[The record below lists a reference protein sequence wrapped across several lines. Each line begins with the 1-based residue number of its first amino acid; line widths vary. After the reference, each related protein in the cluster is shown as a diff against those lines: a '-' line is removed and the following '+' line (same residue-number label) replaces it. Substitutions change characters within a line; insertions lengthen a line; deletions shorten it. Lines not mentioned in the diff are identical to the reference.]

1 MRDISTQ
8 YIQYTLWGALML
20 LAGFSAF
27 AQPAPADSLN
37 ETDLETVVITGQ
49 HSARKADQSTYRVQ
63 ILDKKQWEAQ
73 GANTLADIM
82 AAQLGVNTF
91 EDPVLGTSVQMLGT
105 SGQSVK
111 IMIDGV
117 PMIGRQD
124 GELDLSQIQL
134 DQIERIEVIEGPMAV
149 EYGANALA
157 GVINLITRKES
168 KYPWEAQL
176 SIYEG
181 TAQSFP
187 QYSMNEGT
195 HRYHGNMAWRTGR
208 HQLQLSGGRAYF
220 GGIRPNETTRF
231 RSWSPKRQVN
241 GTANYGYKGKKWQL
255 QASSSVFDERL
266 IRMDSAS
273 GVYVPRARDERY
285 DTRRQL
291 HQLSATVQP
300 SKRLHFQ
307 TTAAYTAY
315 RRLKN
320 TFQVDLVT
328 LEKLEVAGGAT
339 TESFDAKSWR
349 GQLSWQAKPNRL
361 SLQAGYDLRM
371 DQAWGDKVLA
381 GKQGLNDYAFFASAE
396 YKPTKAITFRPGLRG
411 AINSAYPAPITPSI
425 HLKINPFPYWAFR
438 FSYAEGFRAPSL
450 KELYL
455 EFIDVNHYIIG
466 NPDLRPESSQNVQ
479 ASANWKKLIGKQLI
493 AVEIAG
499 FYNAV
504 NDQIALSA
512 TGDNQTIFSYINIDK
527 HRSLGTQLKL
537 RYRKGSLQAQVG
549 TALIGR
555 FNDLNGVES
564 AIASRYN
571 YALNTTAQLDYVWK
585 QPRLTFSVNYKY
597 AGPVEGFTNI
607 GDLDAAEII
616 PTRISGYQLANVSV
630 GRSWFEGLLSLRLG
644 VRNVFNVTDVA
655 ATARSS
661 AHSGGSGQASIGT
674 GRNIFLRMDIRMKK

>member
-1 MRDISTQ
+1 
-8 YIQYTLWGALML
+8 ML
-20 LAGFSAF
+20 LTGFSAF
-27 AQPAPADSLN
+27 AQPQPKDSIN
-37 ETDLETVVITGQ
+37 QTDLETIVITGQ
-49 HSARKADQSTYRVQ
+49 HSAVKADQSTYRVQ

-73 GANTLADIM
+73 GANNLADIM
-82 AAQLGVNTF
+82 SAQLGVNTF

-168 KYPWEAQL
+168 KHPWEAQL

-187 QYSMNEGT
+187 QYGRSEGT
-195 HRYHGNMAWRTGR
+195 HRYHGNVAWRKGR
-208 HQLQLSGGRAYF
+208 HSLQLSGGRAYF
-220 GGIRPNETTRF
+220 GGIRTDKANRF

-241 GTANYGYKGKKWQL
+241 ATANYGYAGKKWRL
-255 QASSSVFDERL
+255 QAGSSVFDERL

-273 GVYVPRARDERY
+273 GIYVPRARDERY

-291 HQLSATVQP
+291 HQVSINYQP
-300 SKRLHFQ
+300 SKRLHYQ

-328 LEKLEVAGGAT
+328 LEKLQVEGGAT

-349 GQLSWQAKPNRL
+349 GQLSWKVKPNHL

-371 DQAWGDKVLA
+371 DQAWGDKVLD
-381 GKQGLNDYAFFASAE
+381 GQQGMNDYAFFASAE
-396 YKPTKAITFRPGLRG
+396 YKPTKSITFRPGLRA
-411 AINSAYPAPITPSI
+411 AINSTYPSPITPSI
-425 HLKINPFPYWAFR
+425 HLKINPFPYWTFR
-438 FSYAEGFRAPSL
+438 LSYAEGFRAPSL
-450 KELYL
+450 KELFL
-455 EFIDVNHYIIG
+455 EFIDVNHHIIG
-466 NPDLRPESSQNVQ
+466 NPNLRPETSRNMQ
-479 ASANWKKLIGKQLI
+479 ASANWKKLIGRQLV
-493 AVEIAG
+493 AVELSG
-499 FYNAV
+499 FYNKV
-504 NDQIALSA
+504 NDQISLSA
-512 TGDNQTIFSYINIDK
+512 TGDNQLIFSYINIDK

-537 RYRKGSLQAQVG
+537 RYRKGSLQAQAGAAV
-549 TALIGR
+549 IGR
-555 FNDLNGVES
+555 YNDLNGFES
-564 AIASRYN
+564 TLTTQFN

-585 QPRLTFSVNYKY
+585 QPRLSFSVNYKY

-607 GDLDAAEII
+607 GDLDAPEII
-616 PTRISGYQLANVSV
+616 PTRIGGYQLANVSV
-630 GRSWFEGLLSLRLG
+630 GRTWFDEVLSLRIG
-644 VRNVFNVTDVA
+644 MRNAFNVTDVA

-661 AHSGGSGQASIGT
+661 AHSGGSGQASIGM
-674 GRNIFLRMDIRMKK
+674 GRSVFLRLDIRLKK